1 MGRHSN
7 RPTVRAVAAPPP
19 SKSKETTMT
28 LWRWLLVGFLALW
41 VLGTGVGLAKM
52 WPGDQKPNIAPEFY
66 TSFNLG
72 HKQVGGTV
80 LFVQPGACSAAETG
94 TLFDTAP
101 RVVLGAP
108 EECEWY
114 IIEISEGAGAG
125 MRTLIIN
132 SNQPGEPT
140 LEQGDKILL
149 LESEGENGAPLYA
162 FSDLERTMPLLS
174 WGILI
179 ALVIIACA
187 LLRGVRAL
195 IGLLITMLVVVFF
208 TLPVLLLGAP
218 PISTAVVS
226 GATILLAVVV
236 LVHGF
241 NWKSASALG
250 GTLIALGIAA
260 WLASVAIDNNHLRG
274 LGDEDNLS
282 IILYLPDVSVRG
294 LMLCGFII
302 GALGVLNDVAISQ
315 SSTVNELAE
324 LDPEAGPMR
333 IFVGAMKVGRDHISS
348 MVYTLVLTYTG
359 ASLPLLLLLTISERP
374 LLQTLTSDTV
384 ATEILRSGIG
394 ALALTL
400 AVPITTLIAAFTVP
414 ESSRR

>member
-41 VLGTGVGLAKM
+41 IVGTGVGLVKM

-72 HKQVGGTV
+72 HKQVNGTV

-101 RVVLGAP
+101 RVVLGAS

-132 SNQPGEPT
+132 SNQPGEPK

-179 ALVIIACA
+179 ALVIIACV

-195 IGLLITMLVVVFF
+195 IGLLITMHVVEHTERANDETTQHQPANGHVGE
-208 TLPVLLLGAP
+208 VKNDRK
-218 PISTAVVS
+218 I
-226 GATILLAVVV
+226 V
-236 LVHGF
+236 LVAQPAQVVIVDRDACEPRRDAQRDQG
-241 NWKSASALG
+241 
-250 GTLIALGIAA
+250 AA
-260 WLASVAIDNNHLRG
+260 QR
-274 LGDEDNLS
+274 
-282 IILYLPDVSVRG
+282 
-294 LMLCGFII
+294 
-302 GALGVLNDVAISQ
+302 
-315 SSTVNELAE
+315 
-324 LDPEAGPMR
+324 
-333 IFVGAMKVGRDHISS
+333 
-348 MVYTLVLTYTG
+348 
-359 ASLPLLLLLTISERP
+359 
-374 LLQTLTSDTV
+374 
-384 ATEILRSGIG
+384 
-394 ALALTL
+394 
-400 AVPITTLIAAFTVP
+400 
-414 ESSRR
+414 